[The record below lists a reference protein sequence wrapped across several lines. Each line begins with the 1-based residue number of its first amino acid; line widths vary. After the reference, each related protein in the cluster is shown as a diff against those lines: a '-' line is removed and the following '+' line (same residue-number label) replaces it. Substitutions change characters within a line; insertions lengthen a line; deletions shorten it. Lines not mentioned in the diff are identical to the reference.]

1 MSVVSLF
8 CGFNLITVLQDSIPA
23 MGEMWCK
30 AVNVTILIIT
40 ISAGLSNESHSSL
53 KDDA

>member
-8 CGFNLITVLQDSIPA
+8 CGINFNNGFAGYDA
-23 MGEMWCK
+23 CKGKMWCK

-40 ISAGLSNESHSSL
+40 ISAGLSNESLSY
-53 KDDA
+53 